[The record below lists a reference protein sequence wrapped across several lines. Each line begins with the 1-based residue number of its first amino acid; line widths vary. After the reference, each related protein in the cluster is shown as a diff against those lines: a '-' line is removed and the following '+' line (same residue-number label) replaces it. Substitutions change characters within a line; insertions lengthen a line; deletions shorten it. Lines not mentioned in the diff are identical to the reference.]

1 MKTYSNNLEYQGLQ
15 TALEQSK
22 AIFETLKA
30 EKKEAE
36 AALKALKKEGKA
48 SNVDIHLLKFQLQQ
62 AKLKGKSEK
71 LNAELSKFQL
81 KEWITQFKKKHK
93 EEAVKEKSPL
103 RKRKK
108 AVRKPI
114 VEADSSQTQEAVN
127 YTPEIVDQKSSKP
140 KLKR

>member
-103 RKRKK
+103 NKRKK
-108 AVRKPI
+108 VVKKNL
-114 VEADSSQTQEAVN
+114 QETTA
-127 YTPEIVDQKSSKP
+127 EI
-140 KLKR
+140 